1 MSNDHRRAIPRRSP
15 HFSGHGVLLSRAC
28 AALFAVGMLGCASS
42 QQDEVMASVNAW
54 DFYNHRYD
62 ERCVPTGPVGC
73 SATNAALKTWKK
85 GLDEAGVAL
94 TRGGEIPLQVAH
106 VKRLEKEAK
115 KCLPK

>member
-1 MSNDHRRAIPRRSP
+1 MQDNHRRAIPRRSP
-15 HFSGHGVLLSRAC
+15 HVRQAGVLLSRLGLPLC
-28 AALFAVGMLGCASS
+28 LVGMLGCASS
-42 QQDEVMASVNAW
+42 QQDKVMASVNAW
-54 DFYNHRYD
+54 DYYNHRYD

-73 SATNAALKTWKK
+73 SATNAALKVWKK

-94 TRGGEIPLQVAH
+94 TRGGAIPLQVAH

>member
-1 MSNDHRRAIPRRSP
+1 MRQTPLRGRRSLP
-15 HFSGHGVLLSRAC
+15 ALAVLSLVIAL
-28 AALFAVGMLGCASS
+28 AACASS
-42 QQDEVMASVNAW
+42 QQDKVMASVNAW

-73 SATNAALKTWKK
+73 SATNTALKVWKR

-94 TRGGEIPLQVAH
+94 ARGGAIPLQVAH

>member
-1 MSNDHRRAIPRRSP
+1 MSNTPLRGRRSLP
-15 HFSGHGVLLSRAC
+15 ALAVLSL
-28 AALFAVGMLGCASS
+28 VGMFGCASS
-42 QQDEVMASVNAW
+42 QQDKVMANVNDW
-54 DFYNHRYD
+54 HYYNARFD

-94 TRGGEIPLQVAH
+94 LRGGAMPLQIAH
-106 VKRLEKEAK
+106 IKRLEKEAK